1 MKYTMDPQIITR
13 ITPCATWSDLILPPP
28 RMQILRDIAAL
39 MKQNLQPFGDEGIFP
54 QRTSRGL
61 GISALFAGKSG
72 TGKTMAAEV
81 LASELSLNLYRIDL
95 SQVVS
100 KYIGETEKS
109 LRRIFEAAEEG
120 GAILLFDEADAL
132 FGKRTE
138 VKDSHDRYADIELDY
153 LLRRM
158 ENFRGLSILS
168 TTMEEAPTLSCRRRF
183 CFVIE
188 FPVRRPGMMPMG
200 IQKPP
205 GSNREAKDDPAERNK
220 PQTFERNKY
229 SAGNLMT
236 VPDSGETEEDYRLH
250 QFERNNYF
258 YGKLMTVRDSKTNRH
273 ISVEK
278 SGVGGTGGIASCDAL
293 LCSAISL
300 GVDEPGK
307 CSENIFKGLPPLAA

>member
-1 MKYTMDPQIITR
+1 
-13 ITPCATWSDLILPPP
+13 
-28 RMQILRDIAAL
+28 MQILRDIAAL

-61 GISALFAGKSG
+61 GISALFAGESG

-81 LASELSLNLYRIDL
+81 LASELSLNLYKIDL

-138 VKDSHDRYADIELDY
+138 VEDSHDRYADIELDY
-153 LLRRM
+153 LLRRI

-168 TTMEEAPTLSCRRRF
+168 TTMEEVPNPACRRRF

-205 GSNREAKDDPAERNK
+205 GSNRAVKDDPADRNQQ
-220 PQTFERNKY
+220 QTFERNKY
-229 SAGNLMT
+229 SAGDLMT
-236 VPDSGETEEDYRLH
+236 LSDSSETQEGPDVHE
-250 QFERNNYF
+250 FERNRYF
-258 YGKLMTVRDSKTNRH
+258 YGKLMTVRDFEQEQEYFRGKKSFGCNRR
-273 ISVEK
+273 
-278 SGVGGTGGIASCDAL
+278 
-293 LCSAISL
+293 
-300 GVDEPGK
+300 
-307 CSENIFKGLPPLAA
+307 N